1 MQIAMYS
8 HHPDLALE
16 KFDEIDRRIHE
27 ALGGGE
33 PKGMVQH
40 SVTGAGRGVRVYE
53 IWESEEDFRAFGE
66 VLLPIIAEMGLGPG
80 QPVISPVYRLVQDAR
95 R

>member
-1 MQIAMYS
+1 
-8 HHPDLALE
+8 
-16 KFDEIDRRIHE
+16 
-27 ALGGGE
+27 
-33 PKGMVQH
+33 MVQH